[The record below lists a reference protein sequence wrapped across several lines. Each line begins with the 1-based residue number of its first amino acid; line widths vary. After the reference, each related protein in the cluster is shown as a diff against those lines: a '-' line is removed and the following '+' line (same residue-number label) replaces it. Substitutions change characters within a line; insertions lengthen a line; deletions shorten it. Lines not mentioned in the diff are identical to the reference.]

1 MIVDDDVAI
10 QELCTLVLEDN
21 GYEVKTALNGE
32 EALNLYRELMNDKRK
47 PDIVIMDYRMP
58 VMNGIEATKA
68 ILLLDTNARIIFA
81 SADATIFEEAAA
93 LGVMK
98 MKLKPVDMKRLISN
112 IKTQLMLAEETKTN
126 QV

>member
-1 MIVDDDVAI
+1 MKCIMIVDDDVAI
-10 QELCTLVLEDN
+10 QELCKLVLEDN

-32 EALNLYRELMNDKRK
+32 EALSLYKELMNDKRK

-68 ILLLDTNARIIFA
+68 ILSLDNKARIIFV
-81 SADATIFEEAAA
+81 SADATIFEEVVT

-98 MKLKPVDMKRLISN
+98 MKLKPIDMKRLILN
-112 IKTQLMLAEETKTN
+112 IKTQLTITEET
-126 QV
+126 

>member
-1 MIVDDDVAI
+1 MKCIMIVDDDVAI
-10 QELCTLVLEDN
+10 QELCKLVLEDN

-32 EALNLYRELMNDKRK
+32 EALNLYKELMNDKRK

-68 ILLLDTNARIIFA
+68 ILSLDSKARIIFV
-81 SADATIFEEAAA
+81 SADATIFEEVAT

-98 MKLKPVDMKRLISN
+98 MKLKPIDIRRLISN
-112 IKTQLMLAEETKTN
+112 IKTQLTITEET
-126 QV
+126 

>member
-10 QELCTLVLEDN
+10 QELCKLVLEDN

-32 EALNLYRELMNDKRK
+32 EALSLYKELMNDKRK

-68 ILLLDTNARIIFA
+68 ILSLDNKARIIFV
-81 SADATIFEEAAA
+81 SADATIFEEVVT

-98 MKLKPVDMKRLISN
+98 MKLKPIDMKRLILN
-112 IKTQLMLAEETKTN
+112 IKTQLTITEET
-126 QV
+126 